1 MFAETVLRLSY
12 LLLFLVSCVSLHAQ
26 DRMKFTYQV
35 HLDTVDNVS
44 LTKFHSLSFDD
55 SKDLNL
61 GLYKGS
67 IWIKARLGNTASNRT
82 FIIHTED
89 FINRNY
95 SFYEIVADTLVHLS
109 PGIPHQGQSDDR
121 YFNFREPNFRV
132 DIKQNETREFL
143 IHTTS
148 DGRIANATP
157 HIVPLDDFVF
167 SMKQLT
173 IFNVS
178 FFGIVGALFLSI
190 LLLAIT
196 QSNRTYYYY
205 SLYILFNTFFMLG
218 LDGSFFDIGFD
229 NYLVDHLIFFSIR
242 IWVISFLA
250 FSVSFLSID
259 QSAPRFY
266 SYAKKYV
273 LLVMLGL
280 SIYQL
285 LYYDTSVSV
294 LHSLE
299 NIIGFSWYILLGIGI
314 YLSPS
319 EKRKERIV
327 YLVFLGV
334 YIFTTVLSLT
344 TSHGGNGLISLSNLY
359 KIGSLIDFIGFAII
373 MVIFINRR
381 KKEEARQLQVL
392 HNTNLELEKGL
403 ENKQK
408 RLSELESK
416 LNEMYV
422 QNDQSQSTPS
432 FDITNQLA
440 ILKLLESN
448 ITKEEDWIHFQEE
461 YLRLDPQFLSKLV
474 ENTPNLS
481 KSEIRLLI
489 LLKIGY
495 TQKEI
500 AQIIAISPESVK
512 KARQRTRK
520 KLGLSREITLG
531 EYLSSL

>member
-1 MFAETVLRLSY
+1 MFADTVLRLSC
-12 LLLFLVSCVSLHAQ
+12 LLVFLGASVSLPAQ
-26 DRMKFTYQV
+26 DRMVFTYQAY
-35 HLDTVDNVS
+35 LDTADTVS
-44 LTKFHSLSFDD
+44 LSKFQSLSFDD

-67 IWIKARLGNTASNRT
+67 IWIKANVKNSASART
-82 FIIHTED
+82 YIIYTED

-95 SFYEIVADTLVHLS
+95 SFYEIVEDTLVRIP
-109 PGIPHQGQSDDR
+109 PGKPHQGQSDDR
-121 YFNFREPNFRV
+121 FFNFREPNFKV
-132 DIKQNETREFL
+132 DLQRNEPREFL

-148 DGRIANATP
+148 DGRIVNATP
-157 HIVPLDDFVF
+157 HIVPLDDFIF

-178 FFGIVGALFLSI
+178 FFGVIGALFLSI
-190 LLLAIT
+190 LLLAII
-196 QSNRTYYYY
+196 QSNKTYYFY
-205 SLYILFNTFFMLG
+205 SFYILFNTFFMLG

-242 IWVISFLA
+242 IWVIAFLA

-266 SYAKKYV
+266 SFAKKYV
-273 LLVMLGL
+273 LTVMLGL

-285 LYYDTSVSV
+285 LFYDTSISV

-314 YLSPS
+314 YLSPR

-327 YLVFLGV
+327 YLAFLGI
-334 YIFTTVLSLT
+334 YIFTTILSLT
-344 TSHGGNGLISLSNLY
+344 TSHGGNGLISLSSLY
-359 KIGSLIDFIGFAII
+359 KIGSLVDFIGFAIL
-373 MVIFINRR
+373 MVIFTNRK
-381 KKEEARQLQVL
+381 KKEESRRLQAL

-403 ENKQK
+403 ENKEK

-416 LNEMYV
+416 INDLHT
-422 QNDQSQSTPS
+422 QNSQSQSNPT
-432 FDITNQLA
+432 FDITKQLA

-448 ITKEEDWIHFQEE
+448 ITQEEDWTHFQQE

-474 ENTPNLS
+474 EDTPNLS

-500 AQIIAISPESVK
+500 AQLLAISPESVK

-520 KLGLSREITLG
+520 KLGLSREVTVG
-531 EYLSSL
+531 EYLNSL